1 MSQWKPLG
9 LIASGRM
16 TSSLLLRRPAL
27 SRHLGP
33 VVAPDRRLA
42 ARYSNSLRAGAAA
55 PVEELHG
62 AGLVLVHADSAGLA
76 RLLPMLAG
84 AGPWRGSHF
93 ALLNPDL
100 DATALAPLRA
110 SGAKVCSVATAPSRG
125 RDLAVVEGDR
135 RAILLAKQWL
145 HEGHMR
151 CLELAPGRKALFQL
165 GLLSAR
171 GLLAPLLDAA
181 LMSLRASGLSAS
193 EARRLLYE
201 TADASVRAFA
211 ARGRKALEDPL
222 GETRMAALEKGLA
235 EAARY
240 RQPLAEFLA
249 DVLEAV
255 GRFQAPVAAAETGED
270 SGVPGRA
277 ASITQ
282 V

>member
-42 ARYSNSLRAGAAA
+42 ARYSNSLRAGTAA

-93 ALLNPDL
+93 ALLSPDL

-110 SGAKVCSVATAPSRG
+110 TGARVCSVATAPARG

-135 RAILLAKQWL
+135 RAVLLAKQWL
-145 HEGHMR
+145 QEGHMR

-171 GLLAPLLDAA
+171 GLMAPLLDAA
-181 LMSLRASGLSAS
+181 LMSLRAAGLSAS

-222 GETRMAALEKGLA
+222 GETRMAVLEKGLV

-255 GRFQAPVAAAETGED
+255 GRFHAPAAAAETRED

-277 ASITQ
+277 ASIHQ